1 MGTTFGCDSE
11 FILTLHGKYKSAV
24 PVLRG
29 TRDKRQRIDG
39 VEIFHDNVL
48 AEVAIEYSNT
58 WHQVRGSFHHAL
70 KTLARAVD
78 PCKLNLFASAD
89 YPRSELTDPEAKE
102 AGCSE
107 EKDAYTRST
116 LPSQEDKIKT
126 GAFRTAGAH
135 IHLGGDG
142 VLQNSIRLKLVVYA
156 MDLFVAVPSLFLD
169 DNIFARERRAMYGRA
184 GSYREKP
191 YGLEYRVLGPFWLRS
206 PSTAELFYNLSMFAL
221 DFVESG
227 KFDRFWSIDEK
238 KLFDGKKDAY
248 QCHGYN
254 KDLLIDTINTY
265 DMVEAEKFLEFISH
279 FLPAQLVRDF
289 ERERESEP
297 DLYTSWDI

>member
-1 MGTTFGCDSE
+1 
-11 FILTLHGKYKSAV
+11 
-24 PVLRG
+24 
-29 TRDKRQRIDG
+29 
-39 VEIFHDNVL
+39 
-48 AEVAIEYSNT
+48 
-58 WHQVRGSFHHAL
+58 
-70 KTLARAVD
+70 
-78 PCKLNLFASAD
+78 
-89 YPRSELTDPEAKE
+89 
-102 AGCSE
+102 
-107 EKDAYTRST
+107 
-116 LPSQEDKIKT
+116 
-126 GAFRTAGAH
+126 
-135 IHLGGDG
+135 
-142 VLQNSIRLKLVVYA
+142 
-156 MDLFVAVPSLFLD
+156 
-169 DNIFARERRAMYGRA
+169 
-184 GSYREKP
+184 
-191 YGLEYRVLGPFWLRS
+191 
-206 PSTAELFYNLSMFAL
+206 MFAL